1 MKYSNEEKLSIV
13 ARCQQGESVAALSNE
28 LAISRSTLYR
38 WLKSFPTDSAGK
50 PLKFSY
56 QEYTLLQRKVEKL
69 QNVITILKSADCL
82 VSAPLKERLYALE
95 PFYGKYGVHTIC
107 EALDVDRGTF
117 YNHMLRS
124 KRENAWFEKR
134 REEYCQLIRD
144 VFDEYQQV
152 LGAEKIQTILVQR
165 GHQVSKEYVSRLM
178 SEMGLRSV
186 RMTAKKE
193 YLKLREPE
201 RKKNLLQQQFTAD
214 QPNQRWVS
222 DVSCFKL
229 KDHYLYVCVI
239 IDLFSRKVIAYK
251 ISKKNSTQLITATF
265 KMAYEERNPP
275 TGLIFHS
282 NRGAQYTSHR
292 FQQLLHEHKVQQSFS
307 RPGEPHDNAVAE
319 SFFASLKK
327 EELYRRNITSDRA
340 FQASVASYIEF
351 YNTKRPH
358 RTLKNLTPCQ
368 MEENFYKNAK

>member
-1 MKYSNEEKLSIV
+1 MKYSNKEKLSIV

-95 PFYGKYGVHTIC
+95 PFYGKYEVHTIC

-117 YNHMLRS
+117 YNHMIRN

-134 REEYCQLIRD
+134 RQEYCQLIRD

-201 RKKNLLQQQFTAD
+201 RKKNLLQQQFAAA
-214 QPNQRWVS
+214 QLNQR
-222 DVSCFKL
+222 
-229 KDHYLYVCVI
+229 
-239 IDLFSRKVIAYK
+239 
-251 ISKKNSTQLITATF
+251 
-265 KMAYEERNPP
+265 
-275 TGLIFHS
+275 
-282 NRGAQYTSHR
+282 
-292 FQQLLHEHKVQQSFS
+292 
-307 RPGEPHDNAVAE
+307 
-319 SFFASLKK
+319 
-327 EELYRRNITSDRA
+327 
-340 FQASVASYIEF
+340 
-351 YNTKRPH
+351 
-358 RTLKNLTPCQ
+358 
-368 MEENFYKNAK
+368 